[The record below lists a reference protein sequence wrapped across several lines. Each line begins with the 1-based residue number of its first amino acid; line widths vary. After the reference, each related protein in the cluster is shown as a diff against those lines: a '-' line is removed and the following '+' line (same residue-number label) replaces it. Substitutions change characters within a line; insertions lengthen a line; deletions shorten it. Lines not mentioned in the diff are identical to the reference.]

1 MCVFMKNIEYYDI
14 VEYPVITEK
23 AVNLISSD
31 NRITFVVNKTANK
44 AQIKEAVEK
53 LYSVKVQKINVLK
66 DRKNRKKAMVTLKK
80 GFSAQ
85 DLANKLGV
93 I

>member
-1 MCVFMKNIEYYDI
+1 MKNIEYYDI

>member
-1 MCVFMKNIEYYDI
+1 MKNVEYYDI

-23 AVNLISSD
+23 SVNLISSD
-31 NRITFVVNKTANK
+31 NRITFVVNKIANK
-44 AQIKEAVEK
+44 AQIREAVEK
-53 LYSVKVQKINVLK
+53 LYNVKVQKINVLK

>member
-1 MCVFMKNIEYYDI
+1 MKNIEYYDI

-80 GFSAQ
+80 GFNAQ

>member
-1 MCVFMKNIEYYDI
+1 MKNVEYYDI

-23 AVNLISSD
+23 SVNLISSD

-44 AQIKEAVEK
+44 AQIRDAVEK
-53 LYSVKVQKINVLK
+53 LYNVKVQKINVLK